1 MDLLF
6 APIEGAAHQEFGNI
20 TVDIVWTANGRIKR
34 LVYLPEF
41 RWSMHLKPLVGTALC
56 MHAHVDFLARGH
68 VRGTYAD
75 SCVFEFIAPQGRV
88 GEPEHDAWIVGD
100 ETAVLIQF
108 DAGIATVSRFGLPE
122 EHRHQ

>member
-56 MHAHVDFLARGH
+56 MHAHVDFLARGMCVAH
-68 VRGTYAD
+68 TPTAAFSSSSHRKGWWWSLSTMPGSSGTRPR
-75 SCVFEFIAPQGRV
+75 C
-88 GEPEHDAWIVGD
+88 
-100 ETAVLIQF
+100 
-108 DAGIATVSRFGLPE
+108 
-122 EHRHQ
+122 